1 MKPFIFSTTKSI
13 MSEIGAIQRIADIC
27 STLDI
32 SKPLIITDQGIV
44 DVGLMQPLD
53 AAFKHAGKAYFC
65 FDQVVADPPEH
76 VVLSAVTY
84 AKELG
89 VDGIIGFGGGSSLD
103 TAKLVALLANSD
115 EQLADIYGVDAIRGK
130 RLPLILIPTT
140 AGTGSEVTPI
150 AIVTTGETT
159 KAGVVSA
166 TLLPDIALL
175 DASLTLGLPSH
186 VTAATGIDAMVHAIE
201 AYTSAIKK
209 NPYSD
214 LLAKQALTLLSSN
227 ILEATF
233 NGSNVEA
240 RQAMLLGACLAGQA
254 FANSPVAA
262 VHALAYPL
270 GGHFHI
276 PHGLSNA
283 LVLVQVMNFNLSHC
297 ADLYAELAP
306 SISDTISLDG
316 SNQQIAKALID
327 FITSLIK
334 QLKLPVS
341 LAAMGVGESDIN
353 TLANDAM
360 LQTRLLVNNPKPVTL
375 DDVKQ
380 IYRQAHQGTD

>member
-1 MKPFIFSTTKSI
+1 MKPFVFSTTKSI
-13 MSEIGAIQRIADIC
+13 VSEIGAVARIAEIC
-27 STLDI
+27 SQLDI

-44 DVGLMQPLD
+44 NVGLMQPLD
-53 AAFKHAGKAYFC
+53 TAFNQAGKAYSC

-76 VVLSAVTY
+76 IVVAAVAY
-84 AKELG
+84 ATK
-89 VDGIIGFGGGSSLD
+89 VAADGIIGFGGGSSLD

-115 EQLADIYGVDAIRGK
+115 EQLTDIYGVDAIRGQ

-150 AIVTTGETT
+150 AIVTTGDTT
-159 KAGVVSA
+159 KAGVVSSV
-166 TLLPDIALL
+166 LLPDVALL

-227 ILEATF
+227 IVEATF

-254 FANSPVAA
+254 FANAPVAA

-283 LVLVQVMNFNLSHC
+283 LVLIQVMNFNLSHC

-306 SISDTISLDG
+306 SFSDSISLNGNDEEV
-316 SNQQIAKALID
+316 SQALISYLA
-327 FITSLIK
+327 SLIK
-334 QLKLPVS
+334 QLKLPVN
-341 LAAMGVGESDIN
+341 LAEMGIDKSDIN
-353 TLANDAM
+353 ILAQDAM
-360 LQTRLLVNNPKPVTL
+360 LQTRLLVNNPKPVTIEDAL
-375 DDVKQ
+375 N
-380 IYRQAHQGTD
+380 IYDKAYRGIV